1 LPDEKKVDKK
11 PETPYE
17 VMRQILQGEKKGK
30 VKEKA

>member
-17 VMRQILQGEKKGK
+17 VMRQILQGKEAKKEEKK
-30 VKEKA
+30 